1 MTTPHTAR
9 PISPFSPQ
17 LIASVYVPSAIV
29 LLGVGIAKRE
39 WLPFATVIPLVLA
52 ALHYFGNVK
61 GTAVAPKALRPD
73 TFQEFKLKEKTVC
86 SPNVAM

>member
-1 MTTPHTAR
+1 M
-9 PISPFSPQ
+9 
-17 LIASVYVPSAIV
+17 PSAIV
-29 LLGVGIAKRE
+29 LIGVGIVKKE
-39 WLPFATVIPLVLA
+39 WLQFATVIPLVLA

-73 TFQEFKLKEKTVC
+73 TFQEFKLKEKTVV